1 MLWTLGSNIRLN
13 SLKIKVKVNLRIVS
27 LGTISKEQA
36 GEILS
41 FYSQSTHIHKPEVRF
56 NQLKIKLSFQD
67 AFKFRLASVEICV
80 QEWSHTFSI
89 KSYHTPLSNF
99 KYFKWFE
106 HLQEAVSFTF
116 YQMMLA
122 KMPLSVLFFL
132 KTTKLW
138 LIYIV
143 WNHWKTKQKF
153 HDNEG
158 GFEGNF
164 FYCRKNIGKK
174 QMMLPS

>member
-80 QEWSHTFSI
+80 QE
-89 KSYHTPLSNF
+89 
-99 KYFKWFE
+99 
-106 HLQEAVSFTF
+106 
-116 YQMMLA
+116 
-122 KMPLSVLFFL
+122 
-132 KTTKLW
+132 
-138 LIYIV
+138 
-143 WNHWKTKQKF
+143 
-153 HDNEG
+153 
-158 GFEGNF
+158 
-164 FYCRKNIGKK
+164 
-174 QMMLPS
+174 

>member
-41 FYSQSTHIHKPEVRF
+41 FYSQLTHIHKPQVPCF
-56 NQLKIKLSFQD
+56 NQLKIKLSFQH
-67 AFKFRLASVEICV
+67 AFKFRLASVEVCV
-80 QEWSHTFSI
+80 QEWSHTFSR
-89 KSYHTPLSNF
+89 KSYHTPLSN
-99 KYFKWFE
+99 FKWFE

-153 HDNEG
+153 HDNKG
-158 GFEGNF
+158 VFEGNF
-164 FYCRKNIGKK
+164 FYCRKNTGKK